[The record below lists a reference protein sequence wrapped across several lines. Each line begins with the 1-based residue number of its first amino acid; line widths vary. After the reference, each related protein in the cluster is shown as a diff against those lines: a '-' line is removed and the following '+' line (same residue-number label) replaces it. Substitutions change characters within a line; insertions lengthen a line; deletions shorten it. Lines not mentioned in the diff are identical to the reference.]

1 MTLFSLTTVAAALS
15 DDVVLNILFWQLCKW
30 ASSSLWHF
38 SRLLVSVS
46 LFINTKLCNWGDA
59 FNSVTNFYNFYV
71 NCRCRLHKNG
81 LFWQKWVAS
90 SFSENKKIQ
99 LATLIWKVLIVLPFC
114 NLREERIW
122 QRTKVSLI
130 RLLRIW
136 PLSFDPR
143 EVHVNKTVGFIMH
156 SKNIIWNL
164 IPARA
169 YIIKRTKYQ
178 NDDSHLRI
186 FPWEFICKWCLKL
199 SNLYL
204 WKIYVNACLV
214 FTKHIWS

>member
-1 MTLFSLTTVAAALS
+1 MQLSWCFQQCYQLLKKLRALLFMQNSQFWPILT
-15 DDVVLNILFWQLCKW
+15 KM
-30 ASSSLWHF
+30 
-38 SRLLVSVS
+38 
-46 LFINTKLCNWGDA
+46 
-59 FNSVTNFYNFYV
+59 TNF
-71 NCRCRLHKNG
+71 CR
-81 LFWQKWVAS
+81 KW
-90 SFSENKKIQ
+90 KKWK
-99 LATLIWKVLIVLPFC
+99 LATLIWKVLIVVPFC

-164 IPARA
+164 IPPRA

-204 WKIYVNACLV
+204 WKICHTSIDVY
-214 FTKHIWS
+214 

>member
-1 MTLFSLTTVAAALS
+1 MV
-15 DDVVLNILFWQLCKW
+15 
-30 ASSSLWHF
+30 
-38 SRLLVSVS
+38 
-46 LFINTKLCNWGDA
+46 
-59 FNSVTNFYNFYV
+59 
-71 NCRCRLHKNG
+71 
-81 LFWQKWVAS
+81 
-90 SFSENKKIQ
+90 
-99 LATLIWKVLIVLPFC
+99 TLIWKVLIALPFC

-186 FPWEFICKWCLKL
+186 FPWEFIWKWCLKL

-204 WKIYVNACLV
+204 WNTYVNGCSRNKVDHKMLWKLGSLSQFHFLGLFGNNWIRLNTSLNVSYAPWV
-214 FTKHIWS
+214 VSNKMTQMWAVKHRPCKIFLMN

>member
-1 MTLFSLTTVAAALS
+1 MQNSQFWPILT
-15 DDVVLNILFWQLCKW
+15 KM
-30 ASSSLWHF
+30 
-38 SRLLVSVS
+38 
-46 LFINTKLCNWGDA
+46 
-59 FNSVTNFYNFYV
+59 TNF
-71 NCRCRLHKNG
+71 CR
-81 LFWQKWVAS
+81 KW
-90 SFSENKKIQ
+90 KKWK
-99 LATLIWKVLIVLPFC
+99 LATLIWKVLIVVPFC

-204 WKIYVNACLV
+204 WKIYH
-214 FTKHIWS
+214 TSKHVYETQFEDRLLWNYLGWF